1 MKQPSSLSSGR
12 LKVTMW
18 RWSRVLGEA
27 GDAMVIGIAALV
39 VLVLV
44 VLGFAMYFTT
54 HKPQVGVTYVPPSV
68 TADDDLAPGKSN
80 NELAQDMQIVAKGL
94 ERDDTQRQAADK
106 ALSDQAQTIGDD
118 SDTAITV
125 EASRLSTL
133 QTQFISEGDRRLQAL
148 SDASKLTAKLP
159 ADQQDI
165 TSKLITDENTAI
177 TGLKAKAA
185 AESTFDAF
193 SADEKAL
200 DKEYGNYLLALGQ
213 VYLLTWANGQSALE
227 DKVNIVGGKYQER
240 INDADSQ
247 GKDTAQAQ
255 IFLNTFQAGK
265 TTATGL
271 TATVLKAVPPI
282 KPGDYNANRSVLRT
296 YYAQLSTAHDNLK
309 KSQDASTGL
318 AGEMSKF
325 SAQ

>member
-1 MKQPSSLSSGR
+1 
-12 LKVTMW
+12 
-18 RWSRVLGEA
+18 
-27 GDAMVIGIAALV
+27 
-39 VLVLV
+39 
-44 VLGFAMYFTT
+44 
-54 HKPQVGVTYVPPSV
+54 
-68 TADDDLAPGKSN
+68 
-80 NELAQDMQIVAKGL
+80 MQIVAKGL

-106 ALSDQAQTIGDD
+106 VLSDQAQTIGDD